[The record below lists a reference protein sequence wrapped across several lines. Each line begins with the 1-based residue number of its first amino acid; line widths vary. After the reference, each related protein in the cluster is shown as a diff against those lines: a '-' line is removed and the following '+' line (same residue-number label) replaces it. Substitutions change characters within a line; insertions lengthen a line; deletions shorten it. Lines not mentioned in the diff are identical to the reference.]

1 MFSTNNTALIIIDV
15 QGKLASV
22 MHESEALLK
31 NIEILIQGAKLLNI
45 PIIWMEQYP
54 KGLGPTATQV
64 EQHLTE
70 EEPIAK
76 KIFSACQS
84 ERFQKEIVELER
96 HQLLVVGIE
105 AHICVYQTVRE
116 LLESKK
122 EVEVVVD
129 AVSSRTCQNKE
140 IAIEKMKALGAGITS
155 VEMILFELMQTA
167 DHPKFKE
174 ISKLI
179 K

>member
-96 HQLLVVGIE
+96 HQLLVVG
-105 AHICVYQTVRE
+105 
-116 LLESKK
+116 
-122 EVEVVVD
+122 
-129 AVSSRTCQNKE
+129 
-140 IAIEKMKALGAGITS
+140 
-155 VEMILFELMQTA
+155 
-167 DHPKFKE
+167 
-174 ISKLI
+174 
-179 K
+179 